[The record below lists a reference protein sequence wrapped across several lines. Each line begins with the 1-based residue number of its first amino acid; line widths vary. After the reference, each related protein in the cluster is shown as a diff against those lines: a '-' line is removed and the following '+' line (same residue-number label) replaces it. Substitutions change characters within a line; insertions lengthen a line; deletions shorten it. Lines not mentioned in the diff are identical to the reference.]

1 MFDHDRYVG
10 PGSSPTFQFK
20 MRKLR
25 QIAKGLQIC
34 EATNVR
40 DMWTRKETKNVMST
54 ERRRNEINTKQKM

>member
-25 QIAKGLQIC
+25 QIVKRLQIC
-34 EATNVR
+34 KAHK
-40 DMWTRKETKNVMST
+40 RKRYVDT
-54 ERRRNEINTKQKM
+54 ERKPKM